1 MHLIT
6 EFQRMKDDIHILLS
20 FSASRESRHYFPAII
35 FPPKHIMGGGGEVEG
50 GGGPQQ
56 SSLGHNKDYMSER
69 GSLQYGDFRTAM

>member
-35 FPPKHIMGGGGEVEG
+35 FPPKHIMGGEGRG
-50 GGGPQQ
+50 GGDA
-56 SSLGHNKDYMSER
+56 SSVLSGTHVWEGLLAVWGFSDRYVSI
-69 GSLQYGDFRTAM
+69 